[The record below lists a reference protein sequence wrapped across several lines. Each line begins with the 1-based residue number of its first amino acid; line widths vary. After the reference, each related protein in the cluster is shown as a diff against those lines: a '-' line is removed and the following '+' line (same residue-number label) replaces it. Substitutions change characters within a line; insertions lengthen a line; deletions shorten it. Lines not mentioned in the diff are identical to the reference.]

1 LRTPLFSLILTACL
15 FACNRKDTVVV
26 VKREPDLAKAES
38 FLYVKD
44 DSAFYYFNE
53 VVSNSKDSL
62 QIAMAYNGM
71 ATIQSGAGDY
81 FGSQENLL
89 TSLSYLNEQKA
100 DDRYCISSDYNELG
114 STSLNLKNYDAAID
128 YYDRALKFAEND
140 DYKLTFLNN
149 KALAYQKIKAFA
161 QAIAI
166 YDSILSKNKKD
177 EKAFARVLS
186 NRARAR
192 WLQDSTYQAAPELNE
207 ALQIRIKQDD
217 YWGQNASYAHLSDY
231 YANSHPDSALMY
243 ADKMY
248 TIARHLNSPDD
259 EIEALQKLIL
269 LGPSQTIRQYYK
281 RYQYLSDSVQ
291 TARNTA
297 KNQFALIRYDAEKNK
312 IENLKLQKEN
322 ADKKVQIIQQRLMIY
337 GAAAAMIL
345 GVFLVVIW
353 NRKRKQQMASRIRDH
368 KLKTSQKVHDVVANG
383 LYRIMTEIE
392 HHPIEKESLLDKI
405 EDMYERSRDISYEQ
419 PEITSTDFQAE
430 IAWLLKAFNTD
441 NTRVVTAG
449 NDKGLW
455 EKVDTNIQKEVKHIL
470 QELMINMKKHS
481 GASYV
486 GIRFKQSGNQ
496 VEIQYTDNG
505 AGLPPAYSFGNGLTN
520 TENRIK
526 NINGEIT
533 FTNVNKGLKI
543 QISFPIANMK

>member
-1 LRTPLFSLILTACL
+1 M
-15 FACNRKDTVVV
+15 
-26 VKREPDLAKAES
+26 
-38 FLYVKD
+38 KD

-455 EKVDTNIQKEVKHIL
+455 EKVGTNIQKEVKHIL

>member
-1 LRTPLFSLILTACL
+1 MRTPLFSLVLTACL
-15 FACNRKDTVVV
+15 FACNRKDNVVV
-26 VKREPDLAKAES
+26 VKREPDFEKAES
-38 FLYVKD
+38 FLQVRS
-44 DSAFYYFNE
+44 DSAFYYFNK

-71 ATIQSGAGDY
+71 AAIQSDAGDY

-89 TSLSYLNEQKA
+89 ASLSYLNEQKA

-128 YYDRALKFAEND
+128 YYDRALKFAEDD
-140 DYKLTFLNN
+140 DYKLMFLNN
-149 KALAYQKIKAFA
+149 KAVVYQKTQDFA

-166 YDSILSKNKKD
+166 YDSILGKGKKD
-177 EKAFARVLS
+177 EKAYAMALS
-186 NRARAR
+186 NRARTR
-192 WLQDSTYQAAPELNE
+192 WLQDSSYQAAPELKE
-207 ALQIRIKQDD
+207 ALQTRINQDD
-217 YWGQNASYAHLSDY
+217 YWGQNAGYAHLSDY

-248 TIARHLNSPDD
+248 AVARYLNSPGD

-269 LGPSQTIRQYYK
+269 LGPTQNIRQYYK
-281 RYQYLSDSVQ
+281 RYQYLSDSIQ

-312 IENLKLQKEN
+312 VENLKLQKEN

-353 NRKRKQQMASRIRDH
+353 TRKRRQQMAWRIHEH

-392 HHPIEKESLLDKI
+392 HQPIEKEHLLDKI

-419 PEITSTDFQAE
+419 PEITSPDFQAE
-430 IAWLLKAFNTD
+430 IAWLLKTFNTD
-441 NTRVVTAG
+441 TTRIVTAG
-449 NDKGLW
+449 NDKSLW
-455 EKVDTNIQKEVKHIL
+455 EKVDSNVKKEVKYIL

-481 GASYV
+481 RASYV
-486 GIRFKQSGNQ
+486 AIRFKQSDHR
-496 VEIQYTDNG
+496 VKIQYTDNG
-505 AGLPPAYSFGNGLTN
+505 VGLPPAYSFGNGLTN
-520 TENRIK
+520 TGNRIK

-533 FTNVNKGLKI
+533 FTNINTGLKI
-543 QISFPIANMK
+543 QVSFPIAFMK

>member
-1 LRTPLFSLILTACL
+1 MRTPLFSLVLTACL
-15 FACNRKDTVVV
+15 FACNSKSSIISVE
-26 VKREPDLAKAES
+26 REPDFEKAES
-38 FLYVKD
+38 FLYHRN
-44 DSAFYYFNE
+44 DSAFYYFNK

-62 QIAMAYNGM
+62 QIAMSYNGM
-71 ATIQSGAGDY
+71 GVILSDAGDY

-89 TSLSYLNEQKA
+89 LSLSYLDEQQEKHH
-100 DDRYCISSDYNELG
+100 YCLSSDYNELG
-114 STSLNLKNYDAAID
+114 TTSLNLKNYDAAID
-128 YYDRALKFAEND
+128 YYDRALKFALNEEF
-140 DYKLTFLNN
+140 KLMFLNN
-149 KALAYQKIKAFA
+149 KAVVYQKTQDFA
-161 QAIAI
+161 RAIAI
-166 YDSILSKNKKD
+166 YDSILGKGKKD
-177 EKAFARVLS
+177 EKAYAMVLS
-186 NRARAR
+186 NRARTR
-192 WLQDSTYQAAPELNE
+192 WLQDSGYRAAPELKE
-207 ALQIRIKQDD
+207 ALQIRINQDD

-231 YANSHPDSALMY
+231 YASSHPDSALLY

-248 TIARHLNSPDD
+248 AVARYLNSPGD

-269 LGPSQTIRQYYK
+269 LGPSQNIRQYYK
-281 RYQYLSDSVQ
+281 RYQYLNDSIQ

-297 KNQFALIRYDAEKNK
+297 KNQFALIRYDVEKNK

-345 GVFLVVIW
+345 GVFLVVVW
-353 NRKRKQQMASRIRDH
+353 NRKRKQQMAWKIHEH

-392 HHPIEKESLLDKI
+392 HQPIEKEHLLDKI

-441 NTRVVTAG
+441 TTRVVTAG

-455 EKVDTNIQKEVKHIL
+455 EKVDSNVKKEVKYIL
-470 QELMINMKKHS
+470 QELMVNMKKHS
-481 GASYV
+481 RASYV
-486 GIRFKQSGNQ
+486 AIRFEQSGNQ
-496 VEIQYTDNG
+496 VKIQYTDNG
-505 AGLPPAYSFGNGLTN
+505 VGLPPAYSLGNGLTN
-520 TENRIK
+520 TGNRIK

-533 FTNVNKGLKI
+533 FTNINKGLKI
-543 QISFPIANMK
+543 QVSFPIAFMK

>member
-1 LRTPLFSLILTACL
+1 MRTPLFSLILTACL
-15 FACNRKDTVVV
+15 FACNRKNSIVAVE
-26 VKREPDLAKAES
+26 REPDFKKAES
-38 FLYVKD
+38 FLYHKN
-44 DSAFYYFNE
+44 DSAFYYFNK

-71 ATIQSGAGDY
+71 AVILSDAGDY
-81 FGSQENLL
+81 FGAQENLL
-89 TSLSYLNEQKA
+89 ISLSYLDEQKEK
-100 DDRYCISSDYNELG
+100 DRYCISSDYNELG
-114 STSLNLKNYDAAID
+114 GTSLNLKNYDAAID
-128 YYDRALKFAEND
+128 YYDRALKFAED
-140 DYKLTFLNN
+140 DGFKLMFLNN
-149 KALAYQKIKAFA
+149 KAVVYQKTRDFA
-161 QAIAI
+161 KAIAI
-166 YDSILSKNKKD
+166 YDSILGKGKKD
-177 EKAFARVLS
+177 EKAYAMVLS
-186 NRARAR
+186 NRARTR
-192 WLQDSTYQAAPELNE
+192 WLQDSGYRATPELLE
-207 ALQIRIKQDD
+207 ALQIRVNQKD

-248 TIARHLNSPDD
+248 AITRYLNSPDD

-269 LGPSQTIRQYYK
+269 LSPPQNIRQYYK

-312 IENLKLQKEN
+312 VENLKLQKEN
-322 ADKKVQIIQQRLMIY
+322 ADKKVQILQQRLMIY

-353 NRKRKQQMASRIRDH
+353 SRKRRQQMASRIRDH

-392 HHPIEKESLLDKI
+392 HQPIEKESLLDKI

-430 IAWLLKAFNTD
+430 IALLLKAFNTD
-441 NTRVVTAG
+441 TTRVVTAG

-470 QELMINMKKHS
+470 QELMVNMKKHS

-486 GIRFKQSGNQ
+486 SIRFKQSGNK

-505 AGLPPAYSFGNGLTN
+505 AGLPPSYSFGNGLTN
-520 TENRIK
+520 TGNRIK

-543 QISFPIANMK
+543 QVSFPIVNMK

>member
-1 LRTPLFSLILTACL
+1 MRTPLFSLILTACL
-15 FACNRKDTVVV
+15 FACNRKNSIVAVE
-26 VKREPDLAKAES
+26 REPDFKKAES
-38 FLYVKD
+38 FLYYRN
-44 DSAFYYFNE
+44 DSAFYYFNK

-71 ATIQSGAGDY
+71 AVILSDAGDY
-81 FGSQENLL
+81 FGAQENLL
-89 TSLSYLNEQKA
+89 ISLSYLDEQKEK
-100 DDRYCISSDYNELG
+100 DRYCISSDYNELG
-114 STSLNLKNYDAAID
+114 GTSLNLKNYDAAID
-128 YYDRALKFAEND
+128 YYDRALKFAED
-140 DYKLTFLNN
+140 DGFKLMFLNN
-149 KALAYQKIKAFA
+149 KAVVYQKTRDFA
-161 QAIAI
+161 KAIAI
-166 YDSILSKNKKD
+166 YDSILGKGKKD
-177 EKAFARVLS
+177 EKAYAMVLS
-186 NRARAR
+186 NRARTR
-192 WLQDSTYQAAPELNE
+192 WLQDSGYRATPELLE
-207 ALQIRIKQDD
+207 ALQIRVNQKD

-248 TIARHLNSPDD
+248 AITRYLNSPDD

-269 LGPSQTIRQYYK
+269 LSPPQNIRQYYK
-281 RYQYLSDSVQ
+281 RYQYLNDSVQ

-297 KNQFALIRYDAEKNK
+297 KNQFALIRYDVEKNK
-312 IENLKLQKEN
+312 VENLKLQKEN

-353 NRKRKQQMASRIRDH
+353 SRKRRQQMAWRIHEH

-392 HHPIEKESLLDKI
+392 HQPIKKEILLDKI

-430 IAWLLKAFNTD
+430 IAWLLKTFNTD
-441 NTRVVTAG
+441 TTRVVTVG
-449 NDKGLW
+449 NDEGLW
-455 EKVDTNIQKEVKHIL
+455 EKVDANIKKEVKYIL
-470 QELMINMKKHS
+470 QELMVNMKKHS
-481 GASYV
+481 RASHV
-486 GIRFKQSGNQ
+486 AIRFKQSGNR

-505 AGLPPAYSFGNGLTN
+505 VGLPAAHSLGNGLTN
-520 TENRIK
+520 TGTRIR

-533 FTNVNKGLKI
+533 FTNINTGLKI
-543 QISFPIANMK
+543 LVSFPIVLIK